1 MVSLPTLLAEGLG
14 WCFCGGGA
22 LGEDKSANDDSP
34 VFVLDRVLSFTFQR
48 KGIFQSKD
56 RVCLC
61 QAYSFQKSQE
71 GKLELYNIQ
80 IGEPFELK
88 FRCGWRHRLVG
99 VW

>member
-1 MVSLPTLLAEGLG
+1 MV
-14 WCFCGGGA
+14 GGA
-22 LGEDKSANDDSP
+22 LGEDKSANDDSEML
-34 VFVLDRVLSFTFQR
+34 VLDRVLSVSLFQA
-48 KGIFQSKD
+48 
-56 RVCLC
+56 C
-61 QAYSFQKSQE
+61 SFQKSQE